1 MTGVSNTSVY
11 STAATGEE
19 QRAMADNRLYDLLG
33 VSRNASD
40 SEIRK
45 VSGEWSNYRNIGGML
60 NSRLGVQY
68 GKVF

>member
-1 MTGVSNTSVY
+1 MY

-19 QRAMADNRLYDLLG
+19 ARAMADNRLYDLLG

-45 VSGEWSNYRNIGGML
+45 VSGECPYYRYVGGML
-60 NSRLGVQY
+60 NSRQDKRR
-68 GKVF
+68 GKVFC